1 MPICEFSGEETQT
14 LVEVEIEGVRM
25 KVAPKYAKFGTRVEQ
40 HAPARRARRAP
51 RRASVER
58 TDTVKRDAPKLLRD
72 AFHAIDTD
80 EEAIA
85 KRLGL
90 KESQFKAYLR
100 GDHPIPVEDARS
112 LGRFFGIELIET
124 VEQPAEETTSAYR
137 SHESGGLTLG
147 DLLKGAKR

>member
-25 KVAPKYAKFGTRVEQ
+25 NVAPKYAKFGTRVEQ
-40 HAPARRARRAP
+40 HTPARKVKRAP
-51 RRASVER
+51 KRASVER
-58 TDTVKRDAPKLLRD
+58 AETVVREAPKLLRD
-72 AFHAIDTD
+72 AFHVLDAD

-100 GDHPIPVEDARS
+100 GDHPIPVEDARR
-112 LGRFFGIELIET
+112 LERFFGVKLIET
-124 VEQPAEETTSAYR
+124 IEQPAEETTSAYR
-137 SHESGGLTLG
+137 AQEGGALTLG
-147 DLLKGAKR
+147 DVIKASKR